1 MNRFALA
8 VLVPVCLVTM
18 GSYCE
23 VDVIDDPGFQFWCG
37 ETLCAWTVEQGAVRK
52 VPTWHEHDYAVELV
66 GSPVVIS
73 QQAAEGF
80 GYCVRIELIAD
91 VETSAMLTIEIDYG
105 GDGSIDWTSPV
116 SREGF
121 RSLAWEVRPGSE
133 ANSDSIFIVR
143 KSGEGRAVLTQLR
156 AYERCYGDL

>member
-1 MNRFALA
+1 MNRITYLFILP
-8 VLVPVCLVTM
+8 VLLVTM

-37 ETLCAWTVEQGAVRK
+37 ETLCAWTVEEGAVRK

-80 GYCVRIELIAD
+80 SSCVRIELIAD

-105 GDGSIDWTSPV
+105 GDGNVDWTSPV

-121 RSLAWEVRPGSE
+121 RSLAWEIRPGSE
-133 ANSDSIFIVR
+133 ANSDSVFIVR
-143 KSGEGRAVLTQLR
+143 KAGEGRAALTQLR
-156 AYERCYGDL
+156 AYERCHGDT